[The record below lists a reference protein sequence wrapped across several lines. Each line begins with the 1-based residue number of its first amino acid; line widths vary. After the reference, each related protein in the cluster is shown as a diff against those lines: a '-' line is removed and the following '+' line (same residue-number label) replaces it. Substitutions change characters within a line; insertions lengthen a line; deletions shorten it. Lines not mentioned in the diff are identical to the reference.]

1 MKKFKTLFLGLIFF
15 IVSSINAFGY
25 NDASSFFTALYY
37 PQAAYFMTDRIGV
50 LVGTNNF
57 RFMGTILSTYPLL
70 KNYNT
75 RTNEF
80 AKPYKF
86 TSVIPSVF
94 VGFAYTNSDKWF
106 GVGGGYELDHYE
118 NGKEYGYMAHTPV
131 IALSFLE
138 KHALKLNFPVSIG
151 YGYGALKDLKVYSTF
166 SHARYN
172 IPNEVVNQVR
182 LYVLYGHLEI
192 NKTQK
197 IQADS
202 LGFQFGIYFHAFGN
216 DKFSFD
222 PYLTLIYYTSIKD
235 ASHPELYSK
244 LGGLLSPYNISATAH
259 EPSEGN
265 GADFVS
271 TMPEGFYAEKAYFFS
286 IRPRLGLTAESDFI
300 TLYGE
305 PIFSY
310 NIIGGKNMKY
320 NGEKFNVP
328 LMQISYGLY
337 IELYI
342 NPTKEL
348 TLFLEADM
356 RGNSQS
362 VLGYSSKGF
371 SFDSCTGLQWFF

>member
-80 AKPYKF
+80 GNQYKF

-151 YGYGALKDLKVYSTF
+151 YGYGALKDLKVYSTL

-202 LGFQFGIYFHAFGN
+202 FGFQFGIYFHAFGN

-259 EPSEGN
+259 NPSEGN
-265 GADFVS
+265 GTDFVS

-362 VLGYSSKGF
+362 VLGYSSTGF

>member
-1 MKKFKTLFLGLIFF
+1 MKRLKTLFLGLIFF

-70 KNYNT
+70 KNYDINT
-75 RTNEF
+75 NDKYR
-80 AKPYKF
+80 F

-235 ASHPELYSK
+235 ASDTVYSDF
-244 LGGLLSPYNISATAH
+244 GGLLSPYNISATAH
-259 EPSEGN
+259 NPSEGN

-271 TMPEGFYAEKAYFFS
+271 TMPKGFYAEKAYFFS

-362 VLGYSSKGF
+362 VLGYSSTGF

>member
-80 AKPYKF
+80 GNQYKF

-259 EPSEGN
+259 NPSEGN

-362 VLGYSSKGF
+362 VLGYKSDGF

>member
-1 MKKFKTLFLGLIFF
+1 MKRLKTLFLGLIFF

-80 AKPYKF
+80 GNQYKF

-151 YGYGALKDLKVYSTF
+151 YGYGALKDLKVYSTL

-259 EPSEGN
+259 NPSEGN

-362 VLGYSSKGF
+362 VLGYSSTGF

>member
-1 MKKFKTLFLGLIFF
+1 MKKLKTLFLGLIFF

-70 KNYNT
+70 KNYNVN
-75 RTNEF
+75 TNEH
-80 AKPYKF
+80 YKF

-259 EPSEGN
+259 NPSEGD

>member
-1 MKKFKTLFLGLIFF
+1 MKRLKTLFLGLIFF

-70 KNYNT
+70 KNYDINT
-75 RTNEF
+75 NDKYR
-80 AKPYKF
+80 F

-259 EPSEGN
+259 NPSEGN

-362 VLGYSSKGF
+362 VLGYSSTGF

>member
-70 KNYNT
+70 KNYNVN
-75 RTNEF
+75 TNEH
-80 AKPYKF
+80 YKF

-259 EPSEGN
+259 NPSEGN

-362 VLGYSSKGF
+362 VLGYSSTGF

>member
-259 EPSEGN
+259 NPSEGN

-362 VLGYSSKGF
+362 VLGYRSNGF

>member
-1 MKKFKTLFLGLIFF
+1 MKRLKTLFLGLIFF

-259 EPSEGN
+259 NPSEGN

>member
-1 MKKFKTLFLGLIFF
+1 MKRLKTLFLGLIFF

-70 KNYNT
+70 KNYDINT
-75 RTNEF
+75 NDKYR
-80 AKPYKF
+80 F

-259 EPSEGN
+259 NPSEGN

>member
-202 LGFQFGIYFHAFGN
+202 LGFQFVIYFHAFGN

-235 ASHPELYSK
+235 ASHPDLYSK

-259 EPSEGN
+259 NPQKGN
-265 GADFVS
+265 GEDFVS

-362 VLGYSSKGF
+362 VLGYSSTGF

>member
-70 KNYNT
+70 KNYDINT
-75 RTNEF
+75 NDKYR
-80 AKPYKF
+80 F

-259 EPSEGN
+259 NPSEGN

-286 IRPRLGLTAESDFI
+286 IRPRLGLTAESDFV

-362 VLGYSSKGF
+362 VLGYSSTGF

>member
-70 KNYNT
+70 KNYDINT
-75 RTNEF
+75 NDKYR
-80 AKPYKF
+80 F

-235 ASHPELYSK
+235 ASDTVYSDF
-244 LGGLLSPYNISATAH
+244 GGLLSPYNISATAH
-259 EPSEGN
+259 NPSEGN

-271 TMPEGFYAEKAYFFS
+271 TMPKGFYAEKAYFFS

-362 VLGYSSKGF
+362 VLGYSSTGF

>member
-1 MKKFKTLFLGLIFF
+1 MKKLKTLFLGLIFF

-70 KNYNT
+70 KNYNVN
-75 RTNEF
+75 TNEN
-80 AKPYKF
+80 YKF

-259 EPSEGN
+259 NPSEGN

-362 VLGYSSKGF
+362 VLGYSSTGF

>member
-70 KNYNT
+70 KNYNVN
-75 RTNEF
+75 TNEH
-80 AKPYKF
+80 YKF

-259 EPSEGN
+259 NPSEGN

-362 VLGYSSKGF
+362 VLGYNSHGF
-371 SFDSCTGLQWFF
+371 YFDSCTGLQWFF

>member
-70 KNYNT
+70 KNYDINT
-75 RTNEF
+75 NDKYR
-80 AKPYKF
+80 F

-151 YGYGALKDLKVYSTF
+151 YGYGALKDLKVYSTL

-235 ASHPELYSK
+235 ASHPELYSE

-259 EPSEGN
+259 NPSEGN

-271 TMPEGFYAEKAYFFS
+271 TMPKGFYAEKAYFFS

-362 VLGYSSKGF
+362 VLGYSSTGF

>member
-70 KNYNT
+70 KNYNVN
-75 RTNEF
+75 TNEN
-80 AKPYKF
+80 YKF

-138 KHALKLNFPVSIG
+138 KHALKLNFPISIG
-151 YGYGALKDLKVYSTF
+151 YGYGALKDLKVYSTL

-259 EPSEGN
+259 NPSEGN

-362 VLGYSSKGF
+362 VLGYSSTGF

>member
-70 KNYNT
+70 KNYDINT
-75 RTNEF
+75 NDKYR
-80 AKPYKF
+80 F
-86 TSVIPSVF
+86 TSAIPSVF

-235 ASHPELYSK
+235 ASDTVYSDF
-244 LGGLLSPYNISATAH
+244 GGLLSPYNISATAH
-259 EPSEGN
+259 NPSEGN

-362 VLGYSSKGF
+362 VLGYSSTGF

>member
-70 KNYNT
+70 KNYDINT
-75 RTNEF
+75 NDKYR
-80 AKPYKF
+80 F

-235 ASHPELYSK
+235 ASDTVYSDF
-244 LGGLLSPYNISATAH
+244 GGLLSPYNISATAH
-259 EPSEGN
+259 NPSEGN

-362 VLGYSSKGF
+362 VLGYSSTGF

>member
-80 AKPYKF
+80 GNQYKF

-259 EPSEGN
+259 NPSEGN

-362 VLGYSSKGF
+362 VLGYNSHGF
-371 SFDSCTGLQWFF
+371 YFDSCTGLQWFF

>member
-1 MKKFKTLFLGLIFF
+1 MKKLKTLFLGLIFF

-70 KNYNT
+70 KNYNVN
-75 RTNEF
+75 TNEH
-80 AKPYKF
+80 YKF

-259 EPSEGN
+259 NPSEGN
-265 GADFVS
+265 GANFVS

-362 VLGYSSKGF
+362 VLGYSSTGF

>member
-1 MKKFKTLFLGLIFF
+1 MKKLKTLFLGLIFF

-80 AKPYKF
+80 GNQYKF

-151 YGYGALKDLKVYSTF
+151 YGYGALKDLKVYSTL

-259 EPSEGN
+259 NPSEGN

-362 VLGYSSKGF
+362 VLGYSSTGF

>member
-1 MKKFKTLFLGLIFF
+1 MKRLKTLFLGLIFF

-80 AKPYKF
+80 GNQYKF

-151 YGYGALKDLKVYSTF
+151 YGYGALKDLKVYSTL

-222 PYLTLIYYTSIKD
+222 PYLPLIYYTSIKD

-259 EPSEGN
+259 NPSEGN

-286 IRPRLGLTAESDFI
+286 IRPRLGLTADSDFI

-362 VLGYSSKGF
+362 VLGYSSTGF

>member
-70 KNYNT
+70 KNYNVN
-75 RTNEF
+75 TNEN
-80 AKPYKF
+80 YKF

-259 EPSEGN
+259 NPSEGN

-362 VLGYSSKGF
+362 VLGYSSTGF

>member
-70 KNYNT
+70 KNYNVN
-75 RTNEF
+75 TNEH
-80 AKPYKF
+80 YKF

-118 NGKEYGYMAHTPV
+118 NGKEYGYIAHTPV

-259 EPSEGN
+259 NPSEGN

-362 VLGYSSKGF
+362 VLGYSSTGF

>member
-1 MKKFKTLFLGLIFF
+1 MKRLKTLFLGLIFF

-80 AKPYKF
+80 GNQYKF

-235 ASHPELYSK
+235 ASHPDLYSK

-259 EPSEGN
+259 NPSEGN

-362 VLGYSSKGF
+362 VLGYNSHGF
-371 SFDSCTGLQWFF
+371 YFDSCTGLQWFF

>member
-70 KNYNT
+70 KNYNVN
-75 RTNEF
+75 TNEH
-80 AKPYKF
+80 YKF

-151 YGYGALKDLKVYSTF
+151 YGYGALKDVKVYSTF

-259 EPSEGN
+259 NPSEGN

-362 VLGYSSKGF
+362 VLGYSSTGF

>member
-80 AKPYKF
+80 GNQYKF

-151 YGYGALKDLKVYSTF
+151 YGYGALKDLKVYSTL

-259 EPSEGN
+259 NPSEGN

-362 VLGYSSKGF
+362 VLGYDSTGF

>member
-259 EPSEGN
+259 NPSEGN

-328 LMQISYGLY
+328 LMQISLRKPKNGLPVLPPRLLLFPFLFPDRY
-337 IELYI
+337 IK
-342 NPTKEL
+342 PHWSKQKEAL
-348 TLFLEADM
+348 LHTSL
-356 RGNSQS
+356 SI
-362 VLGYSSKGF
+362 
-371 SFDSCTGLQWFF
+371 CPI

>member
-1 MKKFKTLFLGLIFF
+1 MKRLKTLFLGLIFF

-80 AKPYKF
+80 GNQYKF
-86 TSVIPSVF
+86 TSVIPSIF

-151 YGYGALKDLKVYSTF
+151 YGYGALKDLKVYSTL

-235 ASHPELYSK
+235 ASHPDLYSK

-259 EPSEGN
+259 NPSEGN

-362 VLGYSSKGF
+362 VLGYSSTGF

>member
-1 MKKFKTLFLGLIFF
+1 MKRLKTLFLGLIFF

-70 KNYNT
+70 KNYNVN
-75 RTNEF
+75 TNEH
-80 AKPYKF
+80 YKF

-151 YGYGALKDLKVYSTF
+151 YGYGALKDLKVYSTL

-259 EPSEGN
+259 NPSEGN

-362 VLGYSSKGF
+362 VLGYSSTGF

>member
-1 MKKFKTLFLGLIFF
+1 MKKLILSLMFL
-15 IVSSINAFGY
+15 IVSNIYLFGY
-25 NDASSFFTALYY
+25 YDASTFFTALYY

-50 LVGTNNF
+50 LVGTNGF

-70 KNYNT
+70 KTYNVSS
-75 RTNEF
+75 NQN
-80 AKPYKF
+80 YKF
-86 TSVIPSVF
+86 TSAIPSAF

-106 GVGGGYELDHYE
+106 GVGVGYELDHYE

-138 KHALKLNFPVSIG
+138 NHALKFNFPVSIG
-151 YGYGALKDLKVYSTF
+151 YGYGALKDVKVYSTY

-172 IPNEVVNQVR
+172 VPSEIVNQLR
-182 LYVLYGHLEI
+182 FYVLYGHLEI

-197 IQADS
+197 VSADS
-202 LGFQFGIYFHAFGN
+202 LGFVFGIYFHAFGN
-216 DKFSFD
+216 ENFSFD
-222 PYLTLIYYTSIKD
+222 PYLTLIYYTSVKD
-235 ASHPELYSK
+235 ATHQLYSE

-259 EPSEGN
+259 NPSKEDGT
-265 GADFVS
+265 DFVA
-271 TMPEGFYAEKAYFFS
+271 TMPAGFYAEKSYYFS
-286 IRPRLGLTAESDFI
+286 IRPRLGLTADSEFI

-310 NIIGGKNMKY
+310 NIIGGKNMSF
-320 NGEKFNVP
+320 NGESFNTP
-328 LMQISYGLY
+328 LMQFSYGLY

-342 NPTKEL
+342 KPTKEL

-362 VLGYSSKGF
+362 VLGYSSTGF

>member
-70 KNYNT
+70 KNYNVN
-75 RTNEF
+75 TNEH
-80 AKPYKF
+80 YKF

-94 VGFAYTNSDKWF
+94 VGFAYTNSDKWL

-259 EPSEGN
+259 NPSEGN
-265 GADFVS
+265 GEDFVS

-362 VLGYSSKGF
+362 VLRYSSTGF